1 MLDIFDSLCILLAK
15 TEQKHYI
22 FTKKLLVETDLNI
35 TPGQM
40 TVLYTLYKGDGI
52 PITELSKKV
61 FLDNSTL
68 TGLLDRL
75 EKLGL
80 VVRSA
85 TSEDRRCYHIYLTDK
100 AKSLQNDICH
110 TMAKVEHLMTTGCSE
125 AEVATFR
132 KVLDHI
138 FRTL

>member
-22 FTKKLLVETDLNI
+22 YTKKLLGETDLNI

-80 VVRSA
+80 VFRSA

-100 AKSLQNDICH
+100 AKSLRNDIYQ
-110 TMAKVEHLMTTGCSE
+110 TMAQVERTMTTGCSE
-125 AEVATFR
+125 AEVAAFR

-138 FRTL
+138 FKTL